1 MGVKRASVVG
11 IFVKVKKKK
20 KINAAHRTRAIL
32 PDSTPTNT
40 PTNENSSNLGGA
52 EQVEGAQP
60 KDESYAIPGIP
71 RLSGD
76 QEAKKD
82 AVRRATRLSSLIA
95 LKDLY
100 REMIEAAALL
110 EELKDFDATPLQDD
124 LKGSFEY
131 SDGGG
136 GTAEA
141 NLNKRKS
148 G

>member
-1 MGVKRASVVG
+1 M
-11 IFVKVKKKK
+11 
-20 KINAAHRTRAIL
+20 
-32 PDSTPTNT
+32 
-40 PTNENSSNLGGA
+40 
-52 EQVEGAQP
+52 EGAQP

-71 RLSGD
+71 PLRGD

-82 AVRRATRLSSLIA
+82 AVRATRLSSLIA

-136 GTAEA
+136 GIGGGQSQQEEI
-141 NLNKRKS
+141 